1 MRFLDLELE
10 DPVPDAT
17 TIWLF
22 REALVEAGL
31 IDKLFAR
38 FRQHLEAAG
47 YLARG
52 GQIVGAQAAQYEEGE
67 RGDQGRQDAGGM
79 GAATCQECPE
89 GQGRALDEK
98 ERRELVRLQQPCR
111 GGRRN
116 RHRRRENWGKLR
128 PTNGEDSTP
137 AHRMNRIVNL
147 C

>member
-52 GQIVGAQAAQYEEGE
+52 GQIVGAQAAQI
-67 RGDQGRQDAGGM
+67 
-79 GAATCQECPE
+79 
-89 GQGRALDEK
+89 
-98 ERRELVRLQQPCR
+98 
-111 GGRRN
+111 
-116 RHRRRENWGKLR
+116 RRRRTRRSRSARRWRDGSSNL
-128 PTNGEDSTP
+128 P
-137 AHRMNRIVNL
+137 RMPRRTRTRAGRKGTTRA
-147 C
+147 CTATTTMSGWKA